1 MVKSYHLQL
10 PRLYLEI
17 LTICLLLENIQGLK
31 NMFGA
36 CLVLDNLRESV
47 RKNRGK
53 VWKKR
58 KKWKK
63 IKNKFKINKLFLYVA
78 LSLFYLYFI

>member
-53 VWKKR
+53 VWKK
-58 KKWKK
+58 

-78 LSLFYLYFI
+78 LSLFHLYFI